1 MCVPV
6 SFATDD
12 VDDGADDADVKTV
25 CVACWRPHYYLIN
38 VCAHVDHVVDK

>member
-12 VDDGADDADVKTV
+12 VNDGADDADVKTF
-25 CVACWRPHYYLIN
+25 VACWRPHYYLIN